1 VSREH
6 LRVVAD
12 LIGSIVALLLAGAAY
27 LRSRGSGG
35 FYDRDVYGM
44 TAQTHR
50 RYALAALAFAVA
62 FALSARWFS
71 QSATIWVY
79 AAFVLFAVFYLTSYL
94 RGAHE
99 DDE

>member
-1 VSREH
+1 
-6 LRVVAD
+6 VVAD
-12 LIGSIVALLLAGAAY
+12 LIGSIIALLLGSAAY

-44 TAQTHR
+44 TARTHQ
-50 RYALAALAFAVA
+50 RYAGIAFAFAVA
-62 FALSARWFS
+62 FAIVARWFA
-71 QSATIWVY
+71 QSATIWLY